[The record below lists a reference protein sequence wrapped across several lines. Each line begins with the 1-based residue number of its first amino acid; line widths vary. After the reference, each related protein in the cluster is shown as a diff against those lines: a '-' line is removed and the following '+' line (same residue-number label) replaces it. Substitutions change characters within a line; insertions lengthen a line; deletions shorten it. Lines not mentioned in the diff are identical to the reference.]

1 MGSAESP
8 PVPPRRQEIASRSSR
23 GGADSNI
30 AGTKAGRVPGTA
42 PTMNVDVLQ
51 GTINQARR
59 TQDLLMQRML
69 ELRAGLVVTA
79 EPWYVSERDAR
90 WFVSQEGHPLAVIV
104 LGRGRTVVT
113 SPDLGKRWGQ
123 LWSNTKNVLD
133 GNGSSV
139 IEKCVA
145 LYIPALAPVLGYVR
159 AWFSLNTRI
168 RVVSLLNSM
177 MMNQTVILVKLFLW
191 MPEY

>member
-1 MGSAESP
+1 MANVALKDVTALQQRGDREFGRLRDVASSAE
-8 PVPPRRQEIASRSSR
+8 
-23 GGADSNI
+23 
-30 AGTKAGRVPGTA
+30 
-42 PTMNVDVLQ
+42 
-51 GTINQARR
+51 R
-59 TQDLLMQRML
+59 TQSNTN
-69 ELRAGLVVTA
+69 LV
-79 EPWYVSERDAR
+79 W
-90 WFVSQEGHPLAVIV
+90 
-104 LGRGRTVVT
+104 GRGRTVVT

-159 AWFSLNTRI
+159 TWFSLNTRI
-168 RVVSLLNSM
+168 CVVSLLNSM